1 MRIAVAS
8 MGSSPEALVG
18 VRFGMCSQFLVFD
31 TETHEYVVVSV
42 PPRAESRNKVS
53 LAAIRAVAQQ
63 DISVVITGHIQDVC
77 RKTMLS
83 LGIDVIDG
91 VTGMTVEEAI
101 QRYRTTG
108 MASADT
114 RRGFI
119 TKVAIVAEG
128 AGFDAVLAPPLHLC
142 TSFLVVDPET
152 KSWERVEIP
161 ADGPA
166 RDVNL
171 EAIRTIVKS
180 GACAVITPEIH
191 PECCMALQAL
201 AVTVY
206 IAPAGIAVQEAL
218 ARYERGELEETA
230 YAL

>member
-1 MRIAVAS
+1 
-8 MGSSPEALVG
+8 
-18 VRFGMCSQFLVFD
+18 
-31 TETHEYVVVSV
+31 
-42 PPRAESRNKVS
+42 
-53 LAAIRAVAQQ
+53 
-63 DISVVITGHIQDVC
+63 
-77 RKTMLS
+77 
-83 LGIDVIDG
+83 
-91 VTGMTVEEAI
+91 
-101 QRYRTTG
+101 
-108 MASADT
+108 
-114 RRGFI
+114 
-119 TKVAIVAEG
+119 
-128 AGFDAVLAPPLHLC
+128 APSLHLC
-142 TSFLVVDPET
+142 TSFLVIDPET